1 MINIEYKLD
10 IFNQIILKEQEL
22 KSKEE
27 LESLKAENDQIY
39 AKKKI
44 ELEKDFKEI
53 VKRRIQLANS
63 QKNEMISKARGEN
76 RERLLSIR
84 EELLEDL
91 LIVLR
96 DKASQFVKT
105 DIYEDYL
112 LNRISKAIENTTDF
126 EIVLTILPEDIK
138 RYGKSIKKLGKE
150 LKVDINVEPSLDHII
165 GGFIISDK
173 EKTYN
178 LDSTFKTII
187 EENRY
192 EIGKALYSSLEKAG
206 ETNE

>member
-10 IFNQIILKEQEL
+10 IFNQIILKEEEL
-22 KSKEE
+22 KAKRE
-27 LESLKAENDQIY
+27 LESLKLENEQIY
-39 AKKKI
+39 ENKKI
-44 ELEKDFKEI
+44 DLEKNSKAI
-53 VKRRIQLANS
+53 IARRIQLANS
-63 QKNEMISKARGEN
+63 QKNEMISKARDEN

-91 LIVLR
+91 LVSLKE
-96 DKASQFVKT
+96 KALEFVKSEN
-105 DIYEDYL
+105 YEEYL
-112 LNRISKAIENTTDF
+112 LSKLKKAIDNTTDF
-126 EIVLTILPEDIK
+126 NIILTILPEDIK
-138 RYGKSIKKLGKE
+138 KYGKAIKKLTRDIQ
-150 LKVDINVEPSLDHII
+150 VDIEIEEASPNII

-173 EKTYN
+173 DKTYN

-206 ETNE
+206 EKDE